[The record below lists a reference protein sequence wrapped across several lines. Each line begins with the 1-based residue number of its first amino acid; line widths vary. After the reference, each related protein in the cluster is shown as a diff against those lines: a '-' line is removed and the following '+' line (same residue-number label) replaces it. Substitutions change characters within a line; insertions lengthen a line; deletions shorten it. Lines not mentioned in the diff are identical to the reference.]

1 MLRLLRVELKKIF
14 SKKSIYVIW
23 SLMFLF
29 CILNNVLFYTDYDY
43 DGNYKYQEDDNLKAE
58 KEKLEKEI
66 NLYSKDNP
74 NEVNMYITLKTKLD
88 IISLKEKYSYHS
100 WQYNKINSYLYDV
113 IYQVNYF
120 TYVEDDNAN
129 RDVEKKKYEEL
140 VSKLEKNDYKYF
152 LKIDINELENVI
164 SDLEEEYKEN
174 DDIERKK
181 KIEQDLN
188 INKFNL
194 SILKYRLR
202 ENIKEDNSY
211 LNKALEDYQ
220 ESYKVLDGYRKL
232 GNMTYL
238 DKVDY
243 QEKLGKVKVA
253 QYILKNKININKQ
266 NTLAYQLR
274 TIIDDY
280 EIFFVILVL
289 MVSSCIICDEFKDGT
304 IKLLLIKPY
313 SRCKILLSKYLT
325 TIIVVFVSILMLII
339 MQFVVGGIVF
349 KFESLNVPVVI
360 YNFNTSKLIEYSI
373 VEYMLIRIAVKVPFL
388 LVLIGI
394 SMFLSILFNNLI
406 ISITM
411 PLMLYMFSPT
421 LMYLTEQYKLYFMRY
436 LININWNL
444 ENYLFGK
451 LPMLPFV
458 NFRFSLMIVGLYL
471 LFLFSAM
478 FIIFRKKN
486 IKNI

>member
-1 MLRLLRVELKKIF
+1 MPRLLWGELRKVF

-29 CILNNVLFYTDYDY
+29 CILNNVLFYTDYDH
-43 DGNYKYQEDDNLKAE
+43 DGNYKYQEKENLKVE

-88 IISLKEKYSYHS
+88 IISLKEKYSYQS
-100 WQYNKINSYLYDV
+100 WQYRKLNSYLYDV

-120 TYVEDDNAN
+120 TYVVENIEN
-129 RDVEKKKYEEL
+129 REIEKEKYEEI

-152 LKIDINELENVI
+152 LKLDISELENVVGE
-164 SDLEEEYKEN
+164 LEGEYKET
-174 DDIERKK
+174 DDVERKK
-181 KIEQDLN
+181 KLN
-188 INKFNL
+188 QELKINKFNL
-194 SILKYRLR
+194 SILKHRLK
-202 ENIKEDNSY
+202 ENIKEDNGY

-220 ESYKVLDGYRKL
+220 ESYKILDDYRNSS
-232 GNMTYL
+232 NMTYL

-243 QEKLGKVKVA
+243 QEQLSKAKVA
-253 QYILKNKININKQ
+253 QYVVKNKININKQ

-274 TIIDDY
+274 TIVDDY
-280 EIFFVILVL
+280 EIFFVILIL

-325 TIIVVFVSILMLII
+325 TIMVIFISILMLII
-339 MQFVVGGIVF
+339 MQCVVGGIIF

-360 YNFNTSKLIEYSI
+360 YNFNTSKLVEYSI
-373 VEYMLIRIAVKVPFL
+373 VEYMLLRIAVKVPL
-388 LVLIGI
+388 LLILVGI
-394 SMFLSILFNNLI
+394 AMFLSVLFNNLI
-406 ISITM
+406 ISITI

-421 LMYLTEQYKLYFMRY
+421 LIYLTEQYKLYFMRY
-436 LININWNL
+436 LVNVNWNL

-451 LPMLPFV
+451 LPRLQFV
-458 NFRFSLMIVGLYL
+458 NFRFSLIIIGLYL
-471 LFLFSAM
+471 LFLFSTM
-478 FIIFRKKN
+478 FIIFKRKN

>member
-1 MLRLLRVELKKIF
+1 M
-14 SKKSIYVIW
+14 
-23 SLMFLF
+23 
-29 CILNNVLFYTDYDY
+29 CD
-43 DGNYKYQEDDNLKAE
+43 
-58 KEKLEKEI
+58 
-66 NLYSKDNP
+66 
-74 NEVNMYITLKTKLD
+74 
-88 IISLKEKYSYHS
+88 
-100 WQYNKINSYLYDV
+100 
-113 IYQVNYF
+113 
-120 TYVEDDNAN
+120 
-129 RDVEKKKYEEL
+129 
-140 VSKLEKNDYKYF
+140 
-152 LKIDINELENVI
+152 
-164 SDLEEEYKEN
+164 
-174 DDIERKK
+174 
-181 KIEQDLN
+181 
-188 INKFNL
+188 FNL